1 MIALKP
7 SFRLTQCCK
16 NRGFTMIE
24 LMITVTVLAILTAV
38 ALPFYGSFTAGQR
51 IKAASFDMISQLTLV
66 RSEAVKRNSNV
77 TITATTGTDWK
88 SGWTVWTVLPDS
100 TTLTLSQQG
109 TLAGLSI
116 DCWSGSTASTCPAS
130 ITYANNG
137 QLTASSPSFR
147 IFNTSN
153 TTSANTRCIGIDLSG
168 RPNSKRGDC

>member
-1 MIALKP
+1 MIKLK
-7 SFRLTQCCK
+7 SNFRLTQYCR

-38 ALPFYGSFTAGQR
+38 ALPFYSSFTAGQR
-51 IKAASFDMISQLTLV
+51 IKTASFDMMSQLTLV

-77 TITATTGTDWK
+77 TISATTGTDWK
-88 SGWTVWTVLPDS
+88 SGWTVQASQV
-100 TTLTLSQQG
+100 TTTITLSQQAAL
-109 TLAGLSI
+109 TGLSI
-116 DCWSGSTASTCPAS
+116 DCWTGSTATTCPAS
-130 ITYANNG
+130 ITYGNNG

-168 RPNSKRGDC
+168 RPNSKKGDC